1 VRPEDLRGEIHAHL
15 QEKIDDLTESG
26 VPEAE
31 ARLQALR
38 EFGNATRYAEAS
50 REVWRWAWFD
60 RLCQDLRHFLRAMR
74 RNPAFTTVVVLTLA
88 LGIGAVTAIFSIVNA
103 VLIQPL
109 PYPHPDRLT
118 WISLFNQ
125 VFKQEA
131 VAGPDFFDWRSQLHS
146 FDAMLGYGSEDGN
159 VVIGDDAFQ
168 VRTVTATGD
177 FWEITGSHPAL
188 GRAFAPGE
196 SNVVVLAYSLFE
208 RRFGADPGAIG
219 KVVSWGGRPVTIVGV
234 MPRNFRFLFPFPEF
248 IGEPGG
254 PKEVEAYM
262 PSGLSPANQVHGT
275 PQMAVLRVVGRRKA
289 GVSLA
294 AARAELDTL
303 ESRIASQYRYT
314 GFYTLVTL
322 RFNPAGEKLIESSRR
337 PLLVLLA
344 AVGFL
349 LLIACANVANLILV
363 RTSARHRE
371 ISIRAALGAGR
382 GRVIRQLLTESLL
395 LGLVGGAAGMALARL
410 MIALVARLGPADVPR
425 LRDAS
430 LDARV
435 FAFALA
441 VSLVA
446 GILFGIGPAL
456 ASSRSSLHDF
466 LKESSRALSASPAAR
481 RMRALLA
488 GTEIALALVLLT
500 GAGLM
505 VKSFWRMNQRA
516 PGFNPERTLVLKLS
530 TGGPFFGA
538 TPAQIAQIQEALRRL
553 EGAPGV
559 EAAGVGNAPLR
570 GVVAPEGVRWQNGTP
585 TTVVHSASSG
595 YLHAI
600 GLRLTEG
607 RWIEDNEPEPVVVV
621 NQSFARRVA
630 LTENPVGMRIPSRG
644 RIVGVVA
651 DLRYSKLDA
660 DPDPEIYTPYRQSP
674 SLRLVDL
681 VVRTVGDPRARAAD
695 LRKLISSIDPAH
707 PIYDVQI
714 LDQALSD
721 SIAPRRFNMLLLEIF
736 SGLATLLASVGI
748 YGVMSYAVTQ
758 RTQEMGVRMALG
770 AGQGQVVQMIVRQGA
785 AIAVIGVLAGLCAAL
800 WLTRLMT
807 ALLYEV
813 RPWDPATFVLVPL
826 ALLSAALAACWI
838 PARRAARVNP
848 VEALRYE

>member
-1 VRPEDLRGEIHAHL
+1 MNPDDLRGEIDAHL
-15 QEKIDDLTESG
+15 HEKIDDLIESG
-26 VPEAE
+26 IPEAE

-50 REVWRWAWFD
+50 REVWRWAWLD
-60 RLCQDLRHFLRAMR
+60 RLCQDLRHSVRAMR
-74 RNPAFTTVVVLTLA
+74 RDPAFTTVVVLTLA
-88 LGIGAVTAIFSIVNA
+88 LGVGAVTAIFSVVNA
-103 VLIQPL
+103 VLIRPL
-109 PYPHPDRLT
+109 PYPHPERLT
-118 WISLFNQ
+118 WMAQYHQ

-131 VAGPDFFDWRSQLHS
+131 VSGPDFFDWRSQLHS
-146 FDAMLGYGSEDGN
+146 FDAMLGYNDDHSN
-159 VVIGDDAFQ
+159 VVTGDDAFQ
-168 VRTVTATGD
+168 VHTVTVTGD
-177 FWEITGSHPAL
+177 FWDVTGAHPAL

-196 SNVVVLAYSLFE
+196 SNVVVIAQSLFE
-208 RRFGADPGAIG
+208 RRFGADPRTIG
-219 KVVSWGGRPVTIVGV
+219 KIVSWGGRPVTIVGV
-234 MPRNFRFLFPFPEF
+234 MPRNFRFLFPLPE
-248 IGEPGG
+248 IVSEAGS
-254 PKEVEAYM
+254 PKDVEAYM
-262 PSGLSPANQVHGT
+262 PSGLSPANQTHAT
-275 PQMAVLRVVGRRKA
+275 ARTAVLRVVGRRRP

-294 AARAELDTL
+294 QARAELEAL
-303 ESRIASQYRYT
+303 ESRIADQYRYNP
-314 GFYTLVTL
+314 FYTLTTL
-322 RFNPAGEKLIESSRR
+322 HLNSAGEKLIENSRR

-349 LLIACANVANLILV
+349 LLIACANVANLILA
-363 RTSARHRE
+363 RGTARHRE

-382 GRVIRQLLTESLL
+382 GRVILQLLTESLL
-395 LGLVGGAAGMALARL
+395 LGLAGGAGGMALARL

-441 VSLVA
+441 VSLLTGV
-446 GILFGIGPAL
+446 LFGIGPAL

-466 LKESSRALSASPAAR
+466 LKESSRAMSATPAAR
-481 RMRALLA
+481 RMRAALA
-488 GTEIALALVLLT
+488 GAEIAIALVLLA

-505 VKSFWRMNQRA
+505 VKSFWRMNQRE
-516 PGFNPERTLVLKLS
+516 PGFNPEKTLVLKLS
-530 TGGPFFGA
+530 TGGPSFGT
-538 TPAQIAQIQEALRRL
+538 TPAQIAHVQEALRLL
-553 EGAPGV
+553 EWAPGV
-559 EAAGVGNAPLR
+559 EAAGVWNSPLL
-570 GVVAPEGVRWQNGTP
+570 GLVAVEGVPRQNTV
-585 TTVVHSASSG
+585 TTVQHTASSG
-595 YLHAI
+595 YLRAI
-600 GLRLTEG
+600 GLRITQG
-607 RWIEDNEPEPVVVV
+607 RWITDNEPEPVVVV

-630 LTENPVGMRIPSRG
+630 LTENPVGLRIGDKG

-660 DPDPEIYTPYRQSP
+660 DPDPEIYIPYRRSD

-681 VVRTVGDPRARAAD
+681 VVRTSGDPRARSSD
-695 LRKLISSIDPAH
+695 LRKLVSSIDPAH
-707 PIYDVQI
+707 PVYDEQI
-714 LDQALSD
+714 LEQALSD

-758 RTQEMGVRMALG
+758 RTREMGVRMALG
-770 AGQGQVVQMIVRQGA
+770 ARQDQVVRMVVRKGA
-785 AIAVIGVLAGLCAAL
+785 AIAVIGVVAGLGVAL

-813 RPWDPATFVLVPL
+813 RPSDPATFALVSL

>member
-1 VRPEDLRGEIHAHL
+1 MSPDDLRGEIDAHL
-15 QEKIDDLTESG
+15 QEKIDDLIESG
-26 VPEAE
+26 IPEAE

-38 EFGNATRYAEAS
+38 EFGNAARYAEAS
-50 REVWRWAWFD
+50 REVWRWAWLD
-60 RLCQDLRHFLRAMR
+60 RLCQDLRHSVRAMR
-74 RNPAFTTVVVLTLA
+74 RNPAFAAVVVLTLA
-88 LGIGAVTAIFSIVNA
+88 LGIGAVTAIFSVVNA

-109 PYPHPDRLT
+109 PYPRSDRLA
-118 WISLFNQ
+118 WVSLYNR

-131 VAGPDFFDWRSQLHS
+131 VSGPDFFDWRNQLHS
-146 FDAMLGYGSEDGN
+146 FDAMLGYGSDESN
-159 VVIGDDAFQ
+159 VVTADDAFQ
-168 VRTVTATGD
+168 VRTVTVTGD
-177 FWEITGSHPAL
+177 FWEITGAHPAL
-188 GRAFAPGE
+188 GRTFAPGE
-196 SNVVVLAYSLFE
+196 PNVVVIAQSLFE
-208 RRFGADPGAIG
+208 RRFGADPRIIG
-219 KVVSWGGRPVTIVGV
+219 KIVSWGGRPVTIVGV
-234 MPRNFRFLFPFPEF
+234 MPRNFRFLFPLPE
-248 IGEPGG
+248 IISED
-254 PKEVEAYM
+254 PKDVEAYV
-262 PSGLSPANQVHGT
+262 PSSLSPANQSRAN
-275 PQMAVLRVVGRRKA
+275 PQMAVLRVVGRRRP

-294 AARAELDTL
+294 QARAELEAL
-303 ESRIASQYRYT
+303 QSRIANQYRYM
-314 GFYTLVTL
+314 GFYNLLTLHL
-322 RFNPAGEKLIESSRR
+322 DPAGEKLIENSRR

-349 LLIACANVANLILV
+349 LLIACANVANLALA
-363 RTSARHRE
+363 RGTARHRE

-395 LGLVGGAAGMALARL
+395 LGLVGGAAGIALARL
-410 MIALVARLGPADVPR
+410 MIALVVRLGPADVPR

-435 FAFALA
+435 FVFALT
-441 VSLVA
+441 VSLLTGVV
-446 GILFGIGPAL
+446 FGIGPAL

-466 LKESSRALSASPAAR
+466 LKESSRALSASPAAS

-488 GTEIALALVLLT
+488 GAEIALALVLLA

-505 VKSFWRMNQRA
+505 VKSFWRMNQRE

-530 TGGPFFGA
+530 TGGPSFPT
-538 TPAQIAQIQEALRRL
+538 TPAQIVHIQEALRRL

-559 EAAGVGNAPLR
+559 EAAGIGNATSR
-570 GVVAPEGVRWQNGTP
+570 STAVPEGVRRENSTP
-585 TTVVHSASSG
+585 TSVVHSASSG
-595 YLHAI
+595 YLRAL
-600 GLRLTEG
+600 GMRLTEG

-621 NQSFARRVA
+621 NQSYARRVA
-630 LTENPVGMRIPSRG
+630 LAENPVGMRINGR

-660 DPDPEIYTPYRQSP
+660 DPDPEIYIPYRESQ

-681 VVRTVGDPRARAAD
+681 VVRTSGDPRARAAD

-707 PIYDVQI
+707 PVYDVQT
-714 LDQALSD
+714 LEQALSD
-721 SIAPRRFNMLLLEIF
+721 SIAPRRFNTLLLEIF

-770 AGQGQVVQMIVRQGA
+770 ARQWQVVRMVVRQGA
-785 AIAVIGVLAGLCAAL
+785 AIAVIGVLVGIGAAL

-813 RPWDPATFVLVPL
+813 RPGDPATFALVSL